1 MPKNKPNMIEVDE
14 TFGQMMLSAVRYA
27 LGRQTY
33 IVSTTVSYIMFLVP
47 QLDNQTIACM
57 ERDIR
62 ETKNYGSETIDKPE
76 WMKLLSA
83 LQAEMTNREIKPW

>member
-1 MPKNKPNMIEVDE
+1 MPKNKPNTIEIDD

-33 IVSTTVSYIMFLVP
+33 IVSTTTNYITHLIP
-47 QLDNQTIACM
+47 QLDNQTVSCM

-62 ETKNYGSETIDKPE
+62 EARNYGSETIDKPE

-83 LQAEMTNREIKPW
+83 LQAEMNVRNFKPW

>member
-1 MPKNKPNMIEVDE
+1 MPKNKPNPIEIDD

-33 IVSTTVSYIMFLVP
+33 IVSTTTSYVAHLIP
-47 QLDNQTIACM
+47 QLNDHTIACM

-62 ETKNYGSETIDKPE
+62 EAPGYGSETIDKPE

-83 LQAEMTNREIKPW
+83 LQAEMNIRNLKPW

>member
-1 MPKNKPNMIEVDE
+1 MPKNKPNTIEIDD

-33 IVSTTVSYIMFLVP
+33 IVSTTTNYVAHLIP
-47 QLDNQTIACM
+47 KLDNQTVSCM

-62 ETKNYGSETIDKPE
+62 EARNYGNETIDKPE

-83 LQAEMTNREIKPW
+83 LQAEMNTSNIKPW